1 MLNHE
6 TDNLHKPADGP
17 NQESNSNKVVQTDK
31 EKALDSINASNAEE
45 SEDHAVH
52 EANHI
57 PLENYET
64 FDLEKL
70 TKELHK
76 LTRLH
81 KVTEIK
87 DHAEEIKKVF
97 TRKYADLIEE
107 KKEAFFEEN
116 PDANDSDFEFNL
128 PIKHEFEEYYEE
140 YREKKNTYFKQ
151 LQDSLNTN
159 YKKRLNIIE
168 QLKDLVDNK
177 ETIDDALKQ
186 LNDLRDQ
193 WKNAG
198 AIPKDKY
205 NHLWNNYHFHIE
217 RFYDQLHLD
226 RESRDLDFK
235 HNLEQKQKIITRAEE
250 LLQEED
256 IVKAFRELQ
265 TLHRIWREEIG
276 PVEREYREQIWD
288 QFSEITRQLHEKRE
302 SLLDKLRLVERQNLA
317 QKVNIISE
325 IDKISK
331 LPITNHNQW
340 QKEIGKVEELRNR
353 FFSIGKVPAE
363 NNDEVWDLF
372 KLATRNFNAEKNT
385 FYKTLKK
392 EQQENYAKKVAL
404 IEKAKQYKDSEDFV
418 KATPI
423 MKKIQNDWKEIGH
436 VPRKY
441 SDQLWKEF
449 RDACNH
455 YFDRLHSIKNQENQE
470 EQDAYNK
477 KKEYLDLMKTFE
489 LSGDHKTDLSEIKN
503 HINNWKTLG
512 RVPQH
517 KRFIEGKFNKILDS
531 LFEKLNLSRR
541 EMEAVKFNNR
551 LETILETNDKRKL
564 QGEAI
569 FIQRKIEEVNGDIL
583 QLENNLAYIQNPSE
597 SNSFVKEV
605 RKNIDKLKDD
615 LKIWTDKLDQIKH
628 IGEDDSNNE

>member
-159 YKKRLNIIE
+159 YKKRLSIIE

-404 IEKAKQYKDSEDFV
+404 IEKAKQYKDSEDFL

>member
-159 YKKRLNIIE
+159 YKKRLSIIE

-404 IEKAKQYKDSEDFV
+404 IEKAKQYKDSEDFL

-569 FIQRKIEEVNGDIL
+569 FIQRKIEEINGDIL